1 MSKALKAIGFLAFIL
16 LFTLAPLGFVL
27 GAKLLKGDLA
37 CRVVARIVITFGII
51 AFALIVIGKVSIF
64 ASEAFIAGW
73 FIVAAYFLALL
84 VVWGGAIIAALHIFL
99 YPKMTMKYHKS
110 IHQKAKIHK

>member
-27 GAKLLKGDLA
+27 GAKMLKGDLA
-37 CRVVARIVITFGII
+37 CRIAFGII

-99 YPKMTMKYHKS
+99 YPKMTMKYHTS

>member
-27 GAKLLKGDLA
+27 GAKMLKGDLA

-73 FIVAAYFLALL
+73 FIMAAFFLAPL
-84 VVWGGAIIAALHIFL
+84 VAWGGVMGIAYIL
-99 YPKMTMKYHKS
+99 YPKMTMKYHTS

>member
-27 GAKLLKGDLA
+27 GAKMLKGDLA
-37 CRVVARIVITFGII
+37 CRIAFGII

-73 FIVAAYFLALL
+73 FIMAAFFLAPL
-84 VVWGGAIIAALHIFL
+84 VAWGGVMGIAYIL
-99 YPKMTMKYHKS
+99 YPKMTMKYHTS